1 MRKLLALLIIPLFL
15 MSCGETKLEKELRL
29 QNDSLQAL
37 VAEGGDELQQY
48 LNAFGEIQENLNKIK
63 QQENVITINASGDVE
78 QAQTKKEQI
87 NEDILTIYKLMLENK
102 EKLASLQRK
111 VSNSKYKNSELSKMI
126 KRMTKEMETKDT
138 EIFELK
144 TKLEKMDLTVTG
156 LNSEIAGLSADIDT
170 FKNITENQ
178 TQVIEQQTTE
188 INTAYYVIGTKKE
201 LKEQKILTKEGG
213 FIGIGGVQKIQAD
226 FNEDYFKKIDISKT
240 KSIQLF
246 SKKAKLITSHPNV
259 YRFDGSENKVDSL
272 VITDAKKFWSMSKY
286 LVIMVD

>member
-48 LNAFGEIQENLNKIK
+48 LNAFGEIQDNLNKIK

-144 TKLEKMDLTVTG
+144 TKLEQMDLTVTG